1 VGGGMIGRMNSAES
15 IGGSDVGMSQSDS
28 KGQLKGNTF
37 TDFKQMKLNLSK
49 LSAYQRIRKADV
61 RDKKIKG
68 FMKESQSKSY
78 LKIAVD
84 SDSDYS
90 EDEKNMSKR
99 PSFA

>member
-1 VGGGMIGRMNSAES
+1 
-15 IGGSDVGMSQSDS
+15 
-28 KGQLKGNTF
+28 
-37 TDFKQMKLNLSK
+37 
-49 LSAYQRIRKADV
+49 
-61 RDKKIKG
+61 
-68 FMKESQSKSY
+68 MKESQSKSY